1 MALRSQIASI
11 VANQVGRMQGE
22 LEARIQVEALKLV
35 NKFANQCPTQEELIK
50 IVKTRN
56 NLLKAINNFQ
66 KLLNRFSGISSK
78 LRPPISAAKVIIRL
92 LKANP
97 IPSAI
102 IFHPGGRGVSLGKIT
117 TLSDRLRTA
126 NKLLEAL
133 EDDVSSVD
141 SVTSSIGPSLNNI
154 RQILDLLNV
163 RIENCVEELQNSSS
177 DAGNVGDIKNLL
189 TQIQPLE
196 NTGSEGTP
204 DESFTYRSVK
214 GKDYTLAIIE
224 DRGIEASVPRRVA
237 VAKDNLGV
245 IVLRGQPSFSS
256 DTQVLLDELKFRID
270 NQLP

>member
-35 NKFANQCPTQEELIK
+35 SKFANQCPTQEELIK
-50 IVKTRN
+50 IVKVRN
-56 NLLKAINNFQ
+56 NLLKVINNFQ
-66 KLLNRFSGISSK
+66 KLVNRFSGISSK
-78 LRPPISAAKVIIRL
+78 LRPPITAARTLITL

-97 IPSAI
+97 IPSAVI
-102 IFHPGGRGVSLGKIT
+102 PPSGGVGITLGKIV
-117 TLSDRLRTA
+117 TLSDRLRTVTL
-126 NKLLEAL
+126 LLEAL
-133 EDDVSSVD
+133 EDDINSVD
-141 SVTSSIGPSLNNI
+141 NVIANTTPSLTNI
-154 RQILDLLNV
+154 KQILDSLNV
-163 RIENCVEELQNSSS
+163 RIQNCVEELQNNSNNT
-177 DAGNVGDIKNLL
+177 GGVETIKNLL

-204 DESFTYRSVK
+204 DQSFTYRSIN
-214 GKDYTLAIIE
+214 GKDYTLTIIE

-245 IVLRGQPSFSS
+245 IILRGQPSFSS